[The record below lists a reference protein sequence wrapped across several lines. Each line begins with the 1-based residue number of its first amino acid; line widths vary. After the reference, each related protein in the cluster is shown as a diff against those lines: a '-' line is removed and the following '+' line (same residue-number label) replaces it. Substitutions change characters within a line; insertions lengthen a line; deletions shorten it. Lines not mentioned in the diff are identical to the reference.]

1 MPNQQARVK
10 HIFDKHTLSL
20 IINALVFS
28 KMYYCSSV
36 WPNTSKKNISK
47 LQSVQNFAARVIT
60 GIRKY
65 DHVTPILQQ
74 LAWLSVECML
84 KLRDAVITFKC
95 MKGLAPPYLCDKF
108 EMRSKI
114 HSVNTRNKD
123 KLVCIHCIIRLLDSE
138 RFIIAQCLF
147 GMSSQ
152 IILKTL
158 TLWTGLN

>member
-1 MPNQQARVK
+1 M
-10 HIFDKHTLSL
+10 HW
-20 IINALVFS
+20 
-28 KMYYCSSV
+28 SSV
-36 WPNTSKKNISK
+36 KCIIAPPFGRTPRKRTYQISK
-47 LQSVQNFAARVIT
+47 ACKTSRHALLLELENN
-60 GIRKY
+60 Y

-74 LAWLSVECML
+74 LAWLPVECML
-84 KLRDAVITFKC
+84 KLRDAVMTFKC

-123 KLVCIHCIIRLLDSE
+123 KLDIPLYNSASGQRTFHY
-138 RFIIAQCLF
+138 IAQCLF

-158 TLWTGLN
+158 TLWTGF